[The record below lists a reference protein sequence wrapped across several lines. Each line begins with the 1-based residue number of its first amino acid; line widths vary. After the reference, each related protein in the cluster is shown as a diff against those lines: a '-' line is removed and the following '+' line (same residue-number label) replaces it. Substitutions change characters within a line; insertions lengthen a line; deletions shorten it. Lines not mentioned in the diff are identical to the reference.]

1 MSGEIVE
8 HLRRQREGMLRK
20 GEFAIVNRD
29 DISGLLSVID
39 ALRAER
45 DEARQFVCNRE
56 YLMVGMT
63 TTPEK
68 IAKDRGWDCFEA
80 KP

>member
-45 DEARQFVCNRE
+45 DEARRE
-56 YLMVGMT
+56 ICDLVSNCT
-63 TTPEK
+63 VDPREA
-68 IAKDRGWDCFEA
+68 IAKRYGWDCFEA